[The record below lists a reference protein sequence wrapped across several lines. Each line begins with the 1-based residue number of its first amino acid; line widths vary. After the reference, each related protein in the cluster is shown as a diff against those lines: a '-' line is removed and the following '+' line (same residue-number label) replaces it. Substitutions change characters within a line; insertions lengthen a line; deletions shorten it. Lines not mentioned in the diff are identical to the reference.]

1 MLGRLRIT
9 KAESSG

>member
-9 KAESSG
+9 TAKRSD